1 MIGQEI
7 HMKVPQTVFTCT
19 SVRYGLVMPISRRLI
34 PQLIS
39 LLMIVPVFSA
49 CSTRPSNSL
58 ADDTTNV
65 DWTRWAIDTLV
76 EETLV
81 IAGSTVNVTCAVQA
95 PLDVE
100 DAAIPLQVIV
110 SPDAVS
116 VERTAN
122 NQFTVRLEAALEYRL
137 ACAHTE
143 GYLQDTTPAELE
155 VVAADAVSF
164 EAIVSSEIAIA
175 GEEVLVDCEGV
186 DAFGNPALDPVD
198 LQVVVDTSVQRSSH
212 YASDFSLRGTLVGQ
226 YDINCLSES
235 LGASDATPPSL
246 SVLAGPA
253 SQSETLVSATEVYP
267 EDLVDVTCAYFD
279 AYGNPVDG
287 VESEIRVMP
296 SGGNSEGLVVGASS
310 FSATGAGSYFVFCAS
325 PNQLAGDESP
335 PIVSVLPG
343 LPFSWVV
350 DTLEQDCYW
359 QDREI
364 PMSWTVYDAYGN
376 PIEDVEVEVTAIPA
390 DGLVQNQDGTYRLS
404 AQADYDLTVRLVSE
418 TAEGAE
424 IEDVVVNVRVDST
437 PPSFD
442 WQDFPRGF
450 MLQEGNDDDQVVA
463 VVAQASDLLSPL
475 IGFSVN
481 ETQWAMPQG
490 DTLSATLTT
499 SETSNWGLNVLV
511 GYAEDACGNRR
522 VVETAYLRSGNYGQ
536 ALTESRLSA
545 RHQGGIVA
553 QLNQPVLDDGDRSDL
568 DDLAS
573 LAEATLRGLD
583 LNALL
588 APGQALVEDP
598 INPRSCSWG
607 QFTSDT
613 GYRVGR
619 HSDAS
624 RPIVLDNPKVGI
636 LEAVDSGV
644 HMTAAVG
651 NFAFPLEA
659 SGGLIVC
666 AGIAGVEPAEISVA
680 GTVGAQSI
688 DVDAT
693 ISLRLQ
699 DGVPEASMQSITL
712 DTVGLYINLDCGW
725 ADFLC
730 DAITGTFVPLL
741 EGLVEDAIEGVI
753 ADQVP
758 ALLEDVLGQLQIDT
772 GFDLP
777 APIEM
782 RLNLASG
789 FDQIL
794 FEGPAGGEAGFG
806 RLGLEAQVFP
816 SERAAFISDNAKGEI
831 LRNSMSP
838 DLRRSPYA
846 FGLALKEALV
856 NQIFWALWYGGGLEL
871 NDLLG
876 TLAAD
881 APGDQEIDDILEL
894 TIRSELP
901 PVLMTSDDDWDFT
914 LGWGDVYLEAAVDL
928 GPLLGG
934 EGGEGVLNV
943 GAYLSAMLSAEI
955 DIDPTTNELVAIFDD
970 EPMIAVEVVS
980 IDDEGYQGVMSDL
993 LRKVLKLL
1001 MPRLLGSAIGSFPL
1015 PEFDLSALAGDGIL
1029 PEGAVW
1035 RISGAE
1041 LENDSNSRYIYVTGS
1056 LQ

>member
-1 MIGQEI
+1 
-7 HMKVPQTVFTCT
+7 
-19 SVRYGLVMPISRRLI
+19 MPISRRLI
-34 PQLIS
+34 SQLT
-39 LLMIVPVFSA
+39 LLLLVAPVFTA

-58 ADDTTNV
+58 ADEVNEI
-65 DWTRWAIDTLV
+65 DWTQWGIDTQTDRSEL
-76 EETLV
+76 
-81 IAGSTVNVTCAVQA
+81 IAGTTLTVECSVQA
-95 PLDVE
+95 PVDVE
-100 DAAIPLQVIV
+100 EVSIPLKVV
-110 SPDAVS
+110 VTPEAAS
-116 VERTAN
+116 VERVANGVFVVGLETA
-122 NQFTVRLEAALEYRL
+122 VEHRI
-137 ACAHTE
+137 ACAHASDF
-143 GYLQDTTPAELE
+143 LQDMTPEDVLVLAS
-155 VVAADAVSF
+155 DAVSF
-164 EAIVSSEIAIA
+164 EVVPSDEVAIA
-175 GEEVLVDCEGV
+175 GQEILVDCEGV
-186 DAFGNPALDPVD
+186 DAFGNSALDPPDLRVD
-198 LQVVVDTSVQRSSH
+198 VDVSVQVSPH
-212 YASDFSLRGTLVGQ
+212 YASDYSLRGTLVGQ
-226 YDINCLSES
+226 YDVNCISDS
-235 LGASDATPPSL
+235 LNASDATPSSL
-246 SVLAGPA
+246 TILAGPA
-253 SQSETLVSATEVYP
+253 SQAETLVSATQVYP
-267 EDLVDVTCAYFD
+267 EDVVDVTCAYFD
-279 AYGNPVDG
+279 AYGNPVDN

-296 SGGNSEGLVVGASS
+296 SGGDSTGLEVSDSS
-310 FSATGAGSYFVFCAS
+310 FSATAAGSYFVFCAS

-335 PIVSVLPG
+335 PLVSVLPG
-343 LPFSWVV
+343 LPFTWIV

-376 PIEDVEVEVTAIPA
+376 PISDVDVDVTSIPA
-390 DGLVQNQDGTYRLS
+390 DGLVQNDDGTYRLT
-404 AQADYDLTVRLVSE
+404 AQADYDLTVSLVSP
-418 TAEGAE
+418 TAPGAE

-437 PPSFD
+437 PPTFSWVD
-442 WQDFPRGF
+442 LPRGLM
-450 MLQEGNDDDQVVA
+450 MLEGDETEQSLEVTAEVN
-463 VVAQASDLLSPL
+463 DLLSPL

-481 ETQWAMPQG
+481 ESLWDASQG
-490 DTLSATLTT
+490 DTLTASLTT
-499 SETSNWGLNVLV
+499 SQSSNWGLNVLV

-522 VVETAYLRSGNYGQ
+522 VVETAYLRSGAYGQ

-545 RHQGGIVA
+545 RHPGGIVA
-553 QLNQPVLDDGDRSDL
+553 QLNQPVLDDNDRSDL

-583 LNALL
+583 LNSLL

-607 QFTSDT
+607 EFTSDT

-619 HSDAS
+619 HADPN
-624 RPIVLDNPKVGI
+624 RPIVLDDPKVGI

-666 AGIAGVEPAEISVA
+666 AGIAGVQPAEIGVA

-699 DGVPEASMQSITL
+699 DGVPEASMQSISL
-712 DTVGLYINLDCGW
+712 NTVGLFIDLDCGW

-777 APIEM
+777 APIDM

-806 RLGLEAQVFP
+806 RLGLEAQVYP

-831 LRNSMSP
+831 LRDSLSP

-901 PVLMTSDDDWDFT
+901 PVLMTGDDDWDFT

-1041 LENDSNSRYIYVTGS
+1041 LENDSNSRFIYVTGS